1 MIIIARLRD
10 LYGTGLKNKKQKKK
24 QIQNIFSFMKKM
36 YIFLDKEIVL

>member
-10 LYGTGLKNKKQKKK
+10 LYGTGLKNKNKKK
-24 QIQNIFSFMKKM
+24 QKQNIFSFMKKM